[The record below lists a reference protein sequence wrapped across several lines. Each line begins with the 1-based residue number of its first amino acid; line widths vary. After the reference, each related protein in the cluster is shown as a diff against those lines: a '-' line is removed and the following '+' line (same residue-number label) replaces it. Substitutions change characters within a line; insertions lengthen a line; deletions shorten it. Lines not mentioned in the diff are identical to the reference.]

1 MKHNHSHNHNINQQN
16 KHKTLVVIVLTII
29 TMLAEIIY
37 GYASNSMG
45 LLADGYHMGT
55 HAFALGIAYAA
66 YKLSDYLH
74 SHNNK
79 IETLAGYTSAV
90 FLGLSGIWI
99 IFEAIDRFFHPLNI
113 DFNEAILVAVIGLAV
128 NSACILIMGNG
139 QGSDH
144 NFQAAYYHIL
154 ADAVTSV
161 FAIAAL
167 LSGKYFNL
175 FFLDP
180 IAGIMGGLLILSW
193 SYKLLYKDFFIL
205 TDLEHE

>member
-66 YKLSDYLH
+66 YRLSDHLH

-79 IETLAGYTSAV
+79 IETLAGYTSAI

-99 IFEAIDRFFHPLNI
+99 IFEAIDRFIHPLNI
-113 DFNEAILVAVIGLAV
+113 DFNEAILVAVIGLAI
-128 NSACILIMGNG
+128 NSVCIFIMGKDRG
-139 QGSDH
+139 ADY

-161 FAIAAL
+161 LAIAAL
-167 LSGKYFNL
+167 LSGKYFNIVY
-175 FFLDP
+175 LDP
-180 IAGIMGGLLILSW
+180 MAGIMGGLLILSW

-205 TDLEHE
+205 TDLEQE